1 MNGLSYIHSKGLI
14 HKDLKCSNI
23 LYNNGIIKICDFGSC
38 DSLNTNLVECTLS
51 YKSPELLMSLPYSNK
66 IDIWGLGLIYIEI
79 LCDKIL
85 FDASSEFEMLDDIFD
100 LFGTP
105 TVYF

>member
-1 MNGLSYIHSKGLI
+1 
-14 HKDLKCSNI
+14 
-23 LYNNGIIKICDFGSC
+23 
-38 DSLNTNLVECTLS
+38 
-51 YKSPELLMSLPYSNK
+51 MSLPYSNK

-85 FDASSEFEMLDDIFD
+85 FDASSEFEMLDDIFE

-105 TVYF
+105 TVYFNNNRKKYIQYIMNHFINHIQK